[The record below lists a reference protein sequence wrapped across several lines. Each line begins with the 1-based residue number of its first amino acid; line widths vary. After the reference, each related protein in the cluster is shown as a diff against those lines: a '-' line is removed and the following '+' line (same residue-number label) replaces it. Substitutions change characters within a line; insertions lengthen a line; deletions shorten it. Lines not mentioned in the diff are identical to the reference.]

1 MAITAMG
8 DKSKTVFL
16 KGVESHKI
24 HHEFEVAVGAAVKVA
39 QPVKLNADGLVVPAA
54 AGDGDAIIGYSIHDG
69 AAGEL
74 VTVAMRAF
82 VIVYAMTSAAVNAGP
97 VKYEGVSTEDADYM
111 LYTNVGTGS
120 AVGWALDKATV
131 ADELIRV
138 ALK

>member
-1 MAITAMG
+1 MAITALG

-24 HHEFEVAVGAAVKVA
+24 HHEFEVATGVAVKVA
-39 QPVKLNADGLVVPAA
+39 QPVKLNNDGLVVPAA

-74 VTVAMRAF
+74 VTVAMRAY
-82 VIVYAMTSAAVNAGP
+82 VIVYAMTSEAVNAGP
-97 VKYEGVSTEDADYM
+97 VEYGGVGTEDPEYM
-111 LYTNVGTGS
+111 LYVNVDTGS
-120 AVGWALDKATV
+120 QVGWALDKATG

>member
-39 QPVKLNADGLVVPAA
+39 QPVKLNTDGLVVPAA

-97 VKYEGVSTEDADYM
+97 VEYEPPSTEDADYM
-111 LYTNVGTGS
+111 LYVNVDTGS